1 MEQPTKTDIWMPLYW
16 GDLLADTLH
25 LNRADFGSYI
35 LLIGAYWRNGG
46 PIADDDEALCTATRC
61 LRQDWSRTK
70 GILSAFFTVSN
81 GKWTH
86 KRIEIELAAARKR
99 KQDIIDNSRK
109 GVEARRAL
117 GQLPKEPKVHP
128 KVEPKDEPEGNQR
141 RTYSPSPSPSSV
153 QAQSHTHTPESVCDE
168 KVKIQKDNHAIE
180 VRIKWLRSEIGK
192 MFKREVN
199 YRMSYEEETTILEVA
214 KRSSSKEEFETIQ
227 KWRHQIPKNKLR
239 YFPQSMSSLLR
250 DWDKTLDR
258 ARAEIDLRDGKEHQS
273 VADNQFDRL
282 IAQQTAQL

>member
-153 QAQSHTHTPESVCDE
+153 QAQSPSQSQSHSESRRFAPPSLE
-168 KVKIQKDNHAIE
+168 EVKLNGAKIGLPDSECVNFHAYYESNGWRVGRNPMKSWNGAMIH
-180 VRIKWLRSEIGK
+180 WRSNWKARNNGNSTQTY
-192 MFKREVN
+192 RGSPEVN
-199 YRMSYEEETTILEVA
+199 PRNA
-214 KRSSSKEEFETIQ
+214 GCCPSKTDYGDAVRR
-227 KWRHQIPKNKLR
+227 K
-239 YFPQSMSSLLR
+239 
-250 DWDKTLDR
+250 
-258 ARAEIDLRDGKEHQS
+258 
-273 VADNQFDRL
+273 
-282 IAQQTAQL
+282 QTAQMAGQVVKNQSDQSSASAA